1 MCLLRAA
8 SRSRRRRAAD
18 VAVCSAEFVK
28 TARSGWIDAT
38 KRLKKLER
46 RVGGGG
52 RNIGL
57 GAPVVR
63 LH

>member
-18 VAVCSAEFVK
+18 TAACGPKFVK
-28 TARSGWIDAT
+28 TTHNGWIDAT

-46 RVGGGG
+46 RVGGDG